1 MIPDNFHFMAFA
13 SNLTTNT
20 CFHSDQILKYFDGTA
35 IDFEDYHYKI
45 AVITHNARV
54 KDILVALCFGN

>member
-1 MIPDNFHFMAFA
+1 MVFA

-20 CFHSDQILKYFDGTA
+20 CFHSDQIPKYFDGTA

-45 AVITHNARV
+45 AVITYKGGFHLYLFPFDFPFNYIV
-54 KDILVALCFGN
+54 N